1 MSKAKLVTRSE
12 TTSTVTDDNLG
23 KAAALTHAEMDSNL
37 INLRDASWGLAD
49 DGSTVLTVTND
60 KTVSI
65 LGDTGISTALAGDT
79 LTISGPDLSS
89 YITNSPITV
98 VGDDSTGT
106 VFNTGETVKIAG
118 GTGITTAVSGDTLTI
133 TGTASAQG
141 ITVVG
146 DDSTGTL
153 IGDGETIKIA
163 GGANITTAM
172 SGDTLTITG
181 TGGGGPSQH

>member
-65 LGDTGISTALAGDT
+65 LGDTGISTALAGDI

-106 VFNTGETVKIAG
+106 VFNTGETVLKCWWHRHSPQRCQV
-118 GTGITTAVSGDTLTI
+118 T
-133 TGTASAQG
+133 
-141 ITVVG
+141 
-146 DDSTGTL
+146 
-153 IGDGETIKIA
+153 
-163 GGANITTAM
+163 
-172 SGDTLTITG
+172 
-181 TGGGGPSQH
+181 H